1 MPQAS
6 QRFWLNGT
14 PFILIHLNHPFVE
27 RRAAMT
33 PMKSIIQQI
42 HFLTFALACLT
53 WAVSILNQ
61 TSVAQADPTKE
72 QVTVILKD
80 FSVHPNTAQAKAGRL
95 TFEAVNEGMSAH
107 ELVILRTDL
116 RLTDLPRKEAKA
128 QSGLVPEYLVDE
140 GDDQIN
146 IVDEIEEFPSGTS
159 QKKTVS
165 LSPGRYVLFCNIPG
179 HYDKGMHASIQ
190 IVQ

>member
-1 MPQAS
+1 M
-6 QRFWLNGT
+6 FG
-14 PFILIHLNHPFVE
+14 
-27 RRAAMT
+27 
-33 PMKSIIQQI
+33 
-42 HFLTFALACLT
+42 LACLA
-53 WAVSILNQ
+53 WVISILAQSAIAQ
-61 TSVAQADPTKE
+61 TEPLTKE
-72 QVTVILKD
+72 VTVTLKD
-80 FSVHPNTAQAKAGRL
+80 FSVHPDTTQAKVGRL
-95 TFEAVNEGMSAH
+95 TFEAVNEGRSTH

-116 RLTDLPRKEAKA
+116 RLTDLPRKEAKG

-140 GDDQIN
+140 DDAQID

-179 HYDKGMHASIQ
+179 HYDKGMHASIH